1 MFQFLIKSQNHAPH
15 IVLLQKRY
23 SLMCHE
29 KKKKQTSYKTLILL
43 ILLADYYAVRYQ
55 NSDACFK

>member
-1 MFQFLIKSQNHAPH
+1 M
-15 IVLLQKRY
+15 
-23 SLMCHE
+23 
-29 KKKKQTSYKTLILL
+29 KKKKQTSYKALILL